1 MKSKTLKASYTLT
14 ASTLDE
20 AIAQLSGLYLRAT
33 KTTCRVV
40 KQATGFP
47 LINLCKPLIDDW
59 RSGKQPYH
67 PGEITLS
74 FGGELDLEAD
84 LLVYAPLVEGDSGDS
99 TGELTAVPD
108 LSSADRLLY
117 SRKTQRPLG
126 QLSLP
131 IEDDMVVQMAK
142 QLRVLAE
149 TLTQLTESQRTIEAR
164 LGSLAELGRQASAA
178 SPAGSSPAAS
188 GSAHGTT
195 RSATDGPDTGAIAK
209 HMRELLEAQT
219 NLMTQM
225 IARQVQAA
233 VEPLAERLEA
243 LHAQMERAIALGN
256 AAADGAADI
265 PDIPAPNSE
274 AEWRQRIKDTWGTVG
289 DYEQYSASY
298 RDANA
303 ETPLFETPDWV
314 ALCELDWARQLCPV
328 LGALHTLIHASDGI
342 GYSGADV
349 LQQFGQHLDP
359 RTGDRYYI
367 YTLGGVSAA
376 EAMAQMVSHPQQS
389 WLPELKALSA
399 IAPRF
404 PDVFKLFGWEKE
416 AIAALDQIIS
426 QTQQERQSGQRTYH
440 SQQGQHTSQQYGQ
453 HSARAGTSLGDHLA
467 ILNIGPFTPISIE
480 SLKQA
485 YRHAMKTAHPDAG
498 GSKERAQRVNEA
510 YEAVLR
516 HYFPTPH

>member
-84 LLVYAPLVEGDSGDS
+84 LLVYAPLVGDGSEGSPP
-99 TGELTAVPD
+99 TVPD
-108 LSSADRLLY
+108 RSSTDRLLY

-142 QLRVLAE
+142 QLRVLAD
-149 TLTQLTESQRTIEAR
+149 TLTQLTESQRAMEAR
-164 LGSLAELGRQASAA
+164 LGSLADLGRQASAA
-178 SPAGSSPAAS
+178 RPAGSSASAPAAS
-188 GSAHGTT
+188 EATT
-195 RSATDGPDTGAIAK
+195 GAARSSTGGPDTGAIAK

-243 LHAQMERAIALGN
+243 LQAQMERAIALGN
-256 AAADGAADI
+256 ADDGSADI
-265 PDIPAPNSE
+265 PDIPAPKTE
-274 AEWRQRIKDTWGTVG
+274 AEWRQRIQDTWGTVG

-426 QTQQERQSGQRTYH
+426 QAQQERQSGQRSYS
-440 SQQGQHTSQQYGQ
+440 SQQGQHTSQQSGQ
-453 HSARAGTSLGDHLA
+453 HSTRAGTSLGDHLA
-467 ILNIGPFTPISIE
+467 ILNIGPFTPISME

-485 YRHAMKTAHPDAG
+485 YRQAMKTAHPDAG

-516 HYFPTPH
+516 HYFSTPH